1 MPAAAPAAA
10 PPPASPAVA
19 FAEAAERALDSG
31 EASAFASDELTRAL
45 TAAVRLYAA
54 KIDAGDGFAP
64 VAGGSVTPTDVVVV
78 VSEMLRAVDLNL
90 FDLAMWY
97 RRAR

>member
-1 MPAAAPAAA
+1 MTAAAPTVA
-10 PPPASPAVA
+10 PQTGSPALA
-19 FAEAAERALDSG
+19 FAEAAERALEIG
-31 EASAFASDELTRAL
+31 ESSAVANDELTRAL

-54 KIDAGDGFAP
+54 KTDAGECFAP
-64 VAGGSVTPTDVVVV
+64 VAAESVTPTDVVVV

>member
-1 MPAAAPAAA
+1 MTAAAPMVA
-10 PPPASPAVA
+10 PQAGSPALA
-19 FAEAAERALDSG
+19 FAEAAERALERG
-31 EASAFASDELTRAL
+31 EASAFANDELTRAL

-54 KIDAGDGFAP
+54 KTDAGEAFAP
-64 VAGGSVTPTDVVVV
+64 VAAATVTPTDVVVV
-78 VSEMLRAVDLNL
+78 VSEMLHAVDLNL

>member
-1 MPAAAPAAA
+1 MPAAAPAVS

-19 FAEAAERALDSG
+19 FAEATERALDSG
-31 EASAFASDELTRAL
+31 QPSAVTNDELTRAL

-54 KIDAGDGFAP
+54 KIDAGEGFAP
-64 VAGGSVTPTDVVVV
+64 VAGEKVTPTDVVVA

>member
-1 MPAAAPAAA
+1 MGAAAPAAA
-10 PPPASPAVA
+10 PPPASPAAA
-19 FAEAAERALDSG
+19 FAEAAERSLDRG
-31 EASAFASDELTRAL
+31 EASAVTNDELTRAL

-54 KIDAGDGFAP
+54 KIDAGEGFAP
-64 VAGGSVTPTDVVVV
+64 VAAGSVTPTDVVVV

>member
-1 MPAAAPAAA
+1 MTAAAPTVT
-10 PPPASPAVA
+10 PQIGSPTLA
-19 FAEAAERALDSG
+19 FAEAVEHALESG
-31 EASAFASDELTRAL
+31 EASAVANDELTRAL

-54 KIDAGDGFAP
+54 KIDAGEGFAP
-64 VAGGSVTPTDVVVV
+64 VVAERVTPTDVVVV